1 MFDAVAPRY
10 DLLNRLLSAGSDV
23 RWRRRAVAV
32 ALAGRAGARVAD
44 ICCGTG
50 DLALEL
56 ARDPRVAAVAGFDF
70 SAPMVV
76 RACRKAAAAPARG
89 GPPGT
94 VRFAVGDA
102 QRLPVGAGQFDVV
115 TIAFGLRNLI
125 DPAAAIAEF
134 ARLLQP
140 GGRLVVLEF
149 FRPEGGGAAALF
161 RGYFRHVLPR
171 IGRWLAGRASVD
183 AYRYLPD
190 SVEAFAPPEQVEG
203 WFRSAGFE
211 SVAIE
216 RMLFGAVGL
225 VTGTKVVPVPAPA
238 ASTRELC
245 PV

>member
-32 ALAGRAGARVAD
+32 ALAGRERAQVAD

-56 ARDPRVAAVAGFDF
+56 ARDPRAAEVSGFDF

-76 RACRKAAAAPARG
+76 RACRKAATASRKG
-89 GPPGT
+89 GT

-102 QRLPVGAGQFDVV
+102 QRLPVAGGRFDVL
-115 TIAFGLRNLI
+115 TIAFGLRNLV

-134 ARLLQP
+134 ARLLRP

-149 FRPEGGGAAALF
+149 FRPEGGAVAALF

-171 IGRWLAGRASVD
+171 IGRWLAGKASVD
-183 AYRYLPD
+183 AYRYLPE
-190 SVEAFAPPEQVEG
+190 SVEAFAPPAQVDG
-203 WFRSAGFE
+203 WFRQAGFE

-225 VTGTKVVPVPAPA
+225 VTGTKVVPVAAPA
-238 ASTRELC
+238 APTREVC
-245 PV
+245 RV